1 MEVHNP
7 KDIKSIEVFPGIKGK
22 ILHCSK
28 KIMLLWV
35 VIPKHSVVPRHRHSN
50 EQMGVCIKGKSDF
63 VGDACIKEI
72 SEGMTYSIKSNEWHE
87 VRNTSSEDAVF
98 LDIFSP
104 PRKDYL
110 EKLNK
115 N

>member
-1 MEVHNP
+1 MEIHNP

-35 VIPKHSVVPRHRHSN
+35 VIPKHSAVPRHRHSN

-63 VGDACIKEI
+63 
-72 SEGMTYSIKSNEWHE
+72 